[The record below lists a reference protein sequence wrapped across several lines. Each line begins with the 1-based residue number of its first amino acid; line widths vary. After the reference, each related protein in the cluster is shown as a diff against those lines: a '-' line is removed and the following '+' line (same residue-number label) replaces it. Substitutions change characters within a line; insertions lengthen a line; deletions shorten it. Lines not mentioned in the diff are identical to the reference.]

1 MSYYIFTKTYIM
13 TLRKEAYNIMKKQKY
28 LKNKIGNMA
37 RDFDRSY
44 DNTVVDTY
52 AFDKVLKS
60 KSFSDMIY
68 KYFSYDNMDFSLIK
82 EKTSS
87 YVINEVAEIYE
98 KTQRKVVEK
107 EVYHEYIEALLGRI
121 IQAN

>member
-1 MSYYIFTKTYIM
+1 
-13 TLRKEAYNIMKKQKY
+13 MKKQKY

-68 KYFSYDNMDFSLIK
+68 KCFSYDNMDFSLIK

-98 KTQRKVVEK
+98 KKQRKVVEK

-121 IQAN
+121 IQTN

>member
-1 MSYYIFTKTYIM
+1 
-13 TLRKEAYNIMKKQKY
+13 MKKQKY